1 MPQIV
6 FARDGGIDVE
16 EIGAG
21 GNGVVTFDVDLTVG
35 LQPDMARPML
45 CIRWACRRGRLWQS
59 HRNRGHQLDLNLQI
73 RSIQPRKNLVRDMA
87 NNFVLREYLP
97 YLLNR
102 AGVKIGL
109 AFSCDIAPY
118 NITLQMWRVLV
129 ALWENGDQRLNEL
142 SVLTSV
148 DPSTLSRLLVNM
160 QRRRLIVRRRS
171 GDDARA
177 LSLRLTAKGRHI
189 ATKLIPLAHHY
200 EMVAVSGFSKAD
212 IKRLKRLLTKIDT
225 NIETS
230 DLGHAEHQD
239 KSSAVS

>member
-1 MPQIV
+1 
-6 FARDGGIDVE
+6 
-16 EIGAG
+16 
-21 GNGVVTFDVDLTVG
+21 
-35 LQPDMARPML
+35 
-45 CIRWACRRGRLWQS
+45 
-59 HRNRGHQLDLNLQI
+59 
-73 RSIQPRKNLVRDMA
+73 MA

-200 EMVAVSGFSKAD
+200 ERVAVSGFSKAD
-212 IKRLKRLLTKIDT
+212 VKRLKRLLTKIDT